1 MMNKTYRVDLKEITV
16 EEFAYEKRNNSSIWI
31 DGKRRDSVTER
42 YIYLDDIED
51 VQDRLEDLLIAEEA
65 KAQTALNQQFKTKRD
80 SINKMVE
87 SFKTKFGRL

>member
-1 MMNKTYRVDLKEITV
+1 MNKTYRVDLKEITV